1 MPDKYYD
8 KKHLP
13 TNNKKKVLIITY
25 YWPPS
30 GGVGVQRWM
39 HFAIN
44 LKQLGWEPIIYTP
57 SNPQFDIRD
66 EALLQMV
73 ADIRV
78 IKQPIWEP
86 FSIFHRLTRK
96 KNKDEVQQGLV
107 LEKSSKGWL
116 DHLFV
121 WIRGNLFVPDP
132 RVFWVRPSVKF
143 LKQLIQEENITHCVT
158 TSPPHSVHLIGLR
171 LKRYFPNLKWM
182 PDLRD
187 AWSGWDILPKLYVSA
202 AVMRLHK
209 RLEKKVLES
218 CDRVLTISKSCA
230 AEFQSKTKQ
239 PIAIDVI
246 RNGMPSTKI
255 KGTSE
260 VDPDH
265 FTIGYFGLLNEL
277 RDPDFLWDMLS
288 DFCKEDEGFAKKLKL
303 RIGGIVS
310 EKIKTRLLED
320 EYLGNRTT
328 FLGYLKHE
336 EVFQEYNKCDLLL
349 LLQNKSD
356 NAKWV
361 LPVKFFEYLSARK
374 PILCIASGE
383 GELAEI
389 IGDHQIGEVH
399 SKESQEKM
407 IQFIKWVYIDEYVV
421 DEAHYERLLAENSRD
436 RQAKDLA
443 AILDQL

>member
-1 MPDKYYD
+1 MQ
-8 KKHLP
+8 
-13 TNNKKKVLIITY
+13 TNHKKVLIITY

-57 SNPQFDIRD
+57 SNPQFDIKD
-66 EALLQMV
+66 DALLDLV
-73 ADIRV
+73 SDIRV
-78 IKQPIWEP
+78 IEQPIWEP
-86 FSIFHRLTRK
+86 FSIFHRLTGK
-96 KNKDEVQQGLV
+96 KNKDKVQQGLV

-143 LKQLIQEENITHCVT
+143 LRKLIAEEDITHCIT
-158 TSPPHSVHLIGLR
+158 TSPPHSMHLIGLK
-171 LKRYFPNLKWM
+171 LKKVFPALKWM

-202 AVMRLHK
+202 LVLSIHR
-209 RLEKKVLES
+209 RLERKVLEG
-218 CDRVLTISKSCA
+218 CDRVLTVGKGYA
-230 AEFQSKTKQ
+230 AEFQSKAKQ
-239 PIAIDVI
+239 PVTIEVI
-246 RNGMPSTKI
+246 RNGMPARHTETN
-255 KGTSE
+255 TSP
-260 VDPDH
+260 DPDH

-288 DFCKEDEGFAKKLKL
+288 KFCSEDESFAKKLRL

-310 EKIKTRLLED
+310 ETVKTRLLED
-320 EYLGNRTT
+320 EYLGERTT

-336 EVFQEYNKCDLLL
+336 EVFQEYLKCDLLL

-356 NAKWV
+356 NAQWV
-361 LPVKFFEYLSARK
+361 LPVKFFEYLSAK
-374 PILCIASGE
+374 QPILCIAPDK

-389 IGDHQIGEVH
+389 IQGHKIGEVH
-399 SKESQEKM
+399 SSESPKE
-407 IQFIKWVYIDEYVV
+407 IGQFIQSVYAGEYEI
-421 DEAHYERLLAENSRD
+421 DEAHFEQLLKENSRD
-436 RQAKDLA
+436 QQAKDLA
-443 AILDQL
+443 AILERF